1 VFFDLMFVLAINF
14 KGRGRSF
21 VNGLFTG
28 NIIGRRIEFV
38 IYIYIFLNDNFH
50 VVVTI
55 ISGNFIILN
64 NKDSLA
70 IKLKTGG

>member
-1 VFFDLMFVLAINF
+1 MFVFAINF

-38 IYIYIFLNDNFH
+38 IYIYIYFFFFLNDNFH

>member
-1 VFFDLMFVLAINF
+1 MSN
-14 KGRGRSF
+14 
-21 VNGLFTG
+21 NY
-28 NIIGRRIEFV
+28 
-38 IYIYIFLNDNFH
+38 IYIYILNDNFLA
-50 VVVTI
+50 VMII